1 MAATSFDMNLAQM
14 SIRELQDRQKIFVK
28 ERDWEQ
34 FHTPKNLVMALS
46 GEVGELTEVFQWLTE
61 EQSRSVIDDPKKMK
75 QTEEEIADIFL
86 YLIRLADQLEIDIIE
101 AASGKIK
108 KNEEK
113 YPVEKSYGSAKKYTE
128 L

>member
-1 MAATSFDMNLAQM
+1 M
-14 SIRELQDRQKIFVK
+14 SIRELQERQRIFAK

-75 QTEEEIADIFL
+75 QAEEEVADIFL
-86 YLIRLADQLEIDIIE
+86 YLIRLADKLGIDIIE
-101 AASGKIK
+101 AASDKIK
-108 KNEEK
+108 KNEQK
-113 YPVEKSYGSAKKYTE
+113 YPIEKSYGSAKKYTE